1 MDSMELA
8 MFRMPKADPFGIAIM
23 GLGVL
28 VIAML
33 MLAF

>member
-8 MFRMPKADPFGIAIM
+8 MFMMPKSDPFGIAIM

-28 VIAML
+28 VIAIL
-33 MLAF
+33 MLAL

>member
-8 MFRMPKADPFGIAIM
+8 MFRMPKADPFGVIIM
-23 GLGVL
+23 GLGIL